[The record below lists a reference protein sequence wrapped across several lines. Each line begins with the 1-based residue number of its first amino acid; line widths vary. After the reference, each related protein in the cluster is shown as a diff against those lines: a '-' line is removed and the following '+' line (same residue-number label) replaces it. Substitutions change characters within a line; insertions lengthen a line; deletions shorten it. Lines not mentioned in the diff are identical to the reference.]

1 MELYRKLQQDGPDVD
16 LVEVVGKTVRA
27 LENDAD
33 AGLALDALPEL
44 IDQLGGNMKNAAKK
58 RDFEEATNLR
68 DRVQHL
74 CHKMAG
80 SR

>member
-1 MELYRKLQQDGPDVD
+1 MQQDGPDVD
-16 LVEVVGKTVRA
+16 HVEVVGKTVRA

-58 RDFEEATNLR
+58 RDFEEVTNLR
-68 DRVQHL
+68 DRVQQL